1 MYPKRCLYPSMFS
14 FGLKSFS
21 LQTSLGVIGIA
32 WVGTLCTKYGTNAGL
47 NEKREN
53 VLATSEVTNKD
64 Q

>member
-1 MYPKRCLYPSMFS
+1 MVS